1 MTSAI
6 DTTVTYTLILDGVT
20 SPDND
25 QSEFRLTLKP
35 NPIFNGITNVVHRT
49 IIIGQDSVELEIS
62 VRIMDRIDIFNIIF
76 MFRGQTLTL

>member
-20 SPDND
+20 SPDSS

-35 NPIFNGITNVVHRT
+35 DPIFNGITYAVHRT

-62 VRIMDRIDIFNIIF
+62 VRIMDRIDIFNIILL
-76 MFRGQTLTL
+76 FREQTLTL